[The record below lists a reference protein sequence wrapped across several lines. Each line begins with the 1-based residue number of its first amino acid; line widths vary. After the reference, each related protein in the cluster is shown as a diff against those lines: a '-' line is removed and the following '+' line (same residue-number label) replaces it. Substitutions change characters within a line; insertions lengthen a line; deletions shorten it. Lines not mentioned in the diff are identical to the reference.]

1 MNNWRWGHC
10 IVNQKWNTNE
20 GSFSFYRDQKTQT
33 RKLPMNTLVNQ
44 WPYLWD
50 MTTSN

>member
-20 GSFSFYRDQKTQT
+20 GSFSFYRDQKNTNKKT
-33 RKLPMNTLVNQ
+33 FNEYISKPMTLLVGYDN
-44 WPYLWD
+44 
-50 MTTSN
+50 